1 MSNEKRDLIIHYDED
16 EQKIIFYS
24 TAVANT
30 EKIRATEFDGVC
42 PDVSF
47 FQAKSPSEAEQAL
60 GGMVFSLLD
69 LHALKKM
76 GIRDYEA
83 EAELAHQQYRQ
94 ELEGEVLAGDTDA
107 YYHLFIELHS
117 SAMKNRSMD
126 DLERAENLLTTAVG
140 QGHGEAIKML
150 EQWPDLKAAALRR
163 IQRGAN
169 G

>member
-1 MSNEKRDLIIHYDED
+1 MPNEKRDLVIHYDEA

-47 FQAKSPSEAEQAL
+47 FKAKSPSEAEQAL

-69 LHALKKM
+69 LHALKKV

-94 ELEGEVLAGDTDA
+94 ELEGEVLAGDIDA

-140 QGHGEAIKML
+140 QGHGEATKML
-150 EQWPDLKAAALRR
+150 EQWPDLKAAALRL
-163 IQRGAN
+163 IQRGAT